1 MDVSQADWIKYKDE
15 LAAISEKAAQNLETW
30 LTWKGGYQNVSKKD
44 LIDMAYALAT
54 RYGEATASLAA
65 EMYDETAALS
75 GVSVPSAE
83 VADTASYGEIAK
95 AINGVTK
102 TVTTDSNLGNVVA
115 RYVKRAGADT
125 TLKNAERDGAQFAWI
140 PAGDTCAFCLTLASN
155 GWQYQSKNAIKN
167 GHASHI
173 HANCDCT
180 YAVRFDN
187 KTNVKGYNPEKY
199 KEMYYNAEGKTPQE
213 RINSMRRIH
222 YQENRD
228 KILAQKKANYEE
240 KKLAQSK
247 NNGIIQATSKGI
259 GTDGAKSFKDKA
271 ERSKIINEAINAK
284 EPIYADDLRKAYHT
298 YGVQT
303 KENLY
308 DVVIHGSYK
317 SVEYEH
323 EYDMDAETLAY
334 IISGRKDYKG
344 DDIRLLSCSTGD
356 ADIYGDC
363 FAQQL
368 ANILKVR
375 VYAPIRALNINP
387 NGVLTVG
394 KKNLP
399 EEQGFKWFEPR

>member
-1 MDVSQADWIKYKDE
+1 M
-15 LAAISEKAAQNLETW
+15 
-30 LTWKGGYQNVSKKD
+30 
-44 LIDMAYALAT
+44 
-54 RYGEATASLAA
+54 
-65 EMYDETAALS
+65 
-75 GVSVPSAE
+75 
-83 VADTASYGEIAK
+83 
-95 AINGVTK
+95 
-102 TVTTDSNLGNVVA
+102 
-115 RYVKRAGADT
+115 
-125 TLKNAERDGAQFAWI
+125 
-140 PAGDTCAFCLTLASN
+140 
-155 GWQYQSKNAIKN
+155 
-167 GHASHI
+167 
-173 HANCDCT
+173 
-180 YAVRFDN
+180 
-187 KTNVKGYNPEKY
+187 KGYNPEKY
-199 KEMYYNAEGKTPQE
+199 REMYYNAEDKTPQE

-240 KKLAQSK
+240 KNFAQSK

-271 ERSKIINEAINAK
+271 ERSKIINEAIN
-284 EPIYADDLRKAYHT
+284 ADDLRKAYHT